1 MGRKDSMTLDE
12 AIQELEFD
20 CKIRHLSPKTIDN
33 YKEQLRYFERFL
45 ADELSMNVS

>member
-1 MGRKDSMTLDE
+1 MGRKDCMTLDE
-12 AIQELEFD
+12 AIHEFEFD

-45 ADELSMNVS
+45 ADELSINVS